1 MIPITHGMRILTSIL
16 SLSAIFTSTAAWPSQ
31 DKNVTCW
38 RDTYC
43 TGPVNATFEGPWTA
57 NIFAPPSRT
66 VWPRTVL
73 NEVGNLTGSYYPFR
87 TILTGNSS
95 RVTFDFGIEIGGVL
109 TLDYNVRGSAN
120 IGMAFSESKTFIGE
134 YSDSSTVIG
143 NRTDGFLIDDA
154 LNGTYWARYTMPDAL
169 LRGGFRY
176 LTVFLANATNETTA
190 RIYNAQIEMSIQ
202 PHWSN
207 LRAYQGYFHSSD
219 EKLNKIW
226 YSGAYT
232 LQMNSI
238 PPKTGRPSPHMEH
251 GWSNSATVGYGNSLL
266 VDGAKRGRR
275 VGPGYM
281 GTAISAAAVSTGDLE
296 GVKNTLQTMYYFQ
309 AKNGSF
315 SRYGP
320 PSPRFDSDSQSALK
334 TLRFKLT

>member
-1 MIPITHGMRILTSIL
+1 MRVLYFLLFLATIL
-16 SLSAIFTSTAAWPSQ
+16 SSTSAWAGQ
-31 DKNVTCW
+31 EKNITCW
-38 RDTYC
+38 RDTVC
-43 TGPVNATFEGPWTA
+43 TGPVNVTFEGPWTA

-95 RVTFDFGIEIGGVL
+95 RVTFDFGIEVGGVL
-109 TLDYNVRGSAN
+109 TLDYNVRGSAS
-120 IGMAFSESKTFIGE
+120 IGMAFSESKTHIGE
-134 YSDSSTVIG
+134 YSDSSTMTG
-143 NRTDGFLIDDA
+143 NRPDGFIVEDA
-154 LNGTYWARYTMPDAL
+154 SNGTYWNRYSMPDAL

-176 LTVFLANATNETTA
+176 LTVFLMNATNTTTA
-190 RIYNAQIEMSIQ
+190 RIYNAQVDLSIQ

-219 EKLNKIW
+219 EMLNKIW

-238 PPKTGRPSPHMEH
+238 PPRTGRPIAHMGH
-251 GWSNSATVGYGNSLL
+251 GWLNTATVGYGSSLL

-281 GTAISAAAVSTGDLE
+281 GTAISAAAVSTGDLD
-296 GVKNTLQTMYYFQ
+296 GIRNTLQTTYYFQ
-309 AKNGSF
+309 ARNGSI

-320 PSPRFDSDSQSALK
+320 PSPRFDSDSKVVFELLNYS
-334 TLRFKLT
+334 